1 MDLWIRPQTK
11 IGLINA
17 ENICIRDDAK
27 LVKYGNDLNL
37 GNYAILGEYKS
48 KERALEVLD
57 EIESFIENNYLSIDD
72 IPSHDNVPF
81 PGYYQTYFTTKTRK
95 KVFQMPKE

>member
-11 IGLINA
+11 AGLINA

-27 LVKYGNDLNL
+27 LVNYGNDLNL

-48 KERALEVLD
+48 TERALEVLD